1 MPEHLTGM
9 DGGGQCCDLSGHKL
23 NEKLQSE
30 RSEFITDFRKMYK
43 EKSLKMLSTYKL
55 QWNGGHVYSRKGHG

>member
-1 MPEHLTGM
+1 
-9 DGGGQCCDLSGHKL
+9 
-23 NEKLQSE
+23 
-30 RSEFITDFRKMYK
+30 MYK